1 MTFKQSRELPRGAGI
16 TFMFLLFSSGV
27 ALLFGTGWLI
37 TTVMNG
43 LDAFPY
49 ALRGFS
55 WQWQPEPGCL
65 TIIDAP
71 TTFWG
76 YLVAGGAGC
85 ITLLFICVFIGM
97 SLLSIHTLSQVIN
110 KQLDGLDKF
119 GIKLI
124 SRLFKK

>member
-1 MTFKQSRELPRGAGI
+1 MTFKQSRELPWRTGI
-16 TFMFLLFSSGV
+16 AFILLMFCSGV
-27 ALLFGTGWLI
+27 ALLFGAGWLI

-43 LDAFPY
+43 LDIFPY

-55 WQWQPEPGCL
+55 CQWQPEPGCL

-76 YLVAGGAGC
+76 YLVVGGAGC
-85 ITLLFICVFIGM
+85 IALLFTCVFVGM
-97 SLLSIHTLSQVIN
+97 SLLSMHTLSQVIN

-119 GIKLI
+119 GSKLI

>member
-1 MTFKQSRELPRGAGI
+1 MTSKRNCQLPRGVGVAFI
-16 TFMFLLFSSGV
+16 FLLFCAGV
-27 ALLFGTGWLI
+27 ALLFGVGWLI

-55 WQWQPEPGCL
+55 CQWHPEPGCL
-65 TIIDAP
+65 TIIEAP
-71 TTFWG
+71 MTFWG
-76 YLVAGGAGC
+76 CLVIGGAGC
-85 ITLLFICVFIGM
+85 IALLFACVFVGM
-97 SLLSIHTLSQVIN
+97 NLLSLHILSQVIN

-119 GIKLI
+119 GARLI